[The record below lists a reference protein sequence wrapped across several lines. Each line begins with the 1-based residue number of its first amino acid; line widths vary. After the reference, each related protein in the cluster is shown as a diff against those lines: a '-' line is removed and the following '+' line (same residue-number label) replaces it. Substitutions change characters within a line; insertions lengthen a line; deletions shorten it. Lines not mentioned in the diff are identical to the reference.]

1 MSGLPHL
8 DAAAIFALVPFADA
22 VAGLR
27 EVFSVRHPMVE
38 RTAVAIAGGDLLVM
52 PAVLDGLAGVKTVM
66 VARLA
71 AQRAGLL

>member
-8 DAAAIFALVPFADA
+8 DASALFALVPFADA

-38 RTAVAIAGGDLLVM
+38 RTAVAIVGGDLLVM
-52 PAVLDGLAGVKTVM
+52 PAVLTAW
-66 VARLA
+66 RE
-71 AQRAGLL
+71 